1 MTSDVLFF
9 FFFSRAH
16 SHRWLVRV
24 FNGNRLFIIHRAVCG
39 NIIISARE
47 REKGGKRF
55 PVLLRNREESP
66 NWICLTAGSVGRG
79 RLMPV
84 SPCGA
89 VPGFIRPF
97 TSTQT
102 NLGQRTSS
110 VEQMGISG
118 TFFCFCFWLCRC
130 RHAQSNTDQFLSRT
144 SDRPRCASGGVLASV

>member
-1 MTSDVLFF
+1 M
-9 FFFSRAH
+9 
-16 SHRWLVRV
+16 

-47 REKGGKRF
+47 RRGGKRF

-118 TFFCFCFWLCRC
+118 TFFFCFVFGSVDAGMPNRT
-130 RHAQSNTDQFLSRT
+130 QINSSRG
-144 SDRPRCASGGVLASV
+144 RLIGPGVLRGGVLASV